1 MFLGDIPP
9 RRIGLVVDHPQRD
22 LDGLCLVA
30 QLLAERGHEAVL
42 LPFYTQHFDLP
53 NVALDAIV
61 LNYVRPANLALVEAA
76 AARGI
81 ALVVLDTE
89 GGLIP
94 EDGPTSAQGIA
105 RFLRS
110 SGLDQQLALYLFWG
124 EQLRETIAAQ
134 TRLGPERLIVT
145 GCPRFDLSQPRYRQA
160 GARKSR
166 VLVNTNFPVANSAHT
181 PGALTDAKAMSSVG
195 FSEREIANLAQ
206 TVRDAMDRMI
216 EAVRELAIA
225 RPGLDF
231 AVRPHPFER
240 AEPYERAFANLANV
254 SIEREGTAMEALAG
268 SRCLLHINCTT
279 AIEACLTNVPPISLD
294 FVNADRLEAMARLPS
309 QISHRAR
316 DMEAA
321 LELIDMAET
330 LSPGQAQES
339 ITPFFGAL
347 DGKAAIRVADA
358 LASAPLPS
366 SAGEERQP
374 LRRRITATLGAA
386 IGSGAIEDVRRK
398 IRPARRAKSFTASQ
412 VRERIE
418 RLARAH
424 GNDPAKVDQLRSAL
438 GLPIEALKLS
448 PSPSRECASHETRE
462 VNAFDQIEDL
472 KNACPNT
479 QW

>member
-30 QLLAERGHEAVL
+30 QLLAERGHETVL

-61 LNYVRPANLALVEAA
+61 LNYVRPANLALAKAA

-94 EDGPTSAQGIA
+94 ENGPTSAKGIA

-110 SGLDQQLALYLFWG
+110 SGLDMQLALYLFWG
-124 EQLRETIAAQ
+124 EHLRETIAAE
-134 TRLGPERLIVT
+134 TRLDPQRLIVT
-145 GCPRFDLSQPRYRQA
+145 GCPRFDLSQPSYSRAQF
-160 GARKSR
+160 RKDR
-166 VLVNTNFPVANSAHT
+166 VLVNTNFPVANPAHS
-181 PGALTDAKAMSSVG
+181 GGSSTDAKAMGSVG
-195 FSEREIANLAQ
+195 FSEREIADLAMI
-206 TVRDAMDRMI
+206 VREAMDNMI
-216 EAVRELAIA
+216 EAVRALACA
-225 RPGLDF
+225 RPKLHF
-231 AVRPHPFER
+231 AIRPHPFER
-240 AEPYERAFANLANV
+240 AEPYKRAFADLANV

-279 AIEACLTNVPPISLD
+279 AIEAVLTNVPPISLD
-294 FVNADRLEAMARLPS
+294 FVNSDRLEAMARLPS
-309 QISHRAR
+309 QISHRAGHL
-316 DMEAA
+316 EAA
-321 LELIDMAET
+321 LNLIDRAET
-330 LSPGQAQES
+330 LPPGQAHDC

-347 DGKAAIRVADA
+347 DGKAAIRAAEV

-366 SAGEERQP
+366 SAGSERQP
-374 LRRRITATLGAA
+374 LRRRITASLGAA
-386 IGSGAIEDVRRK
+386 IGSSAIEDLRRK
-398 IRPARRAKSFTASQ
+398 FSPARSAKSFSAEE
-412 VRERIE
+412 VRRRIE

-424 GNDPAKVDQLRSAL
+424 GQDPAKVDQLRSGL

-448 PSPSRECASHETRE
+448 PSPSREAHEF
-462 VNAFDQIEDL
+462 NAFGPNEDPQ
-472 KNACPNT
+472 NARR
-479 QW
+479 